1 MGQIQSAI
9 TGAVGSIAMSGIAKR
24 AGLIKDVKGAQTN
37 LTAAQKKAGTTPMT
51 FKTSTGGTV
60 TSDVQ
65 NITPHV
71 AYRKLEEAKAQS
83 ALARDKGDVKGAEGW
98 DRQAS
103 FWEQHLENLR
113 RGANNQAA
121 GKQAAQEQQKSD
133 FTKLKESLSPDVLK
147 TIAIMKGMDYI
158 NPTKTEEDKR

>member
-9 TGAVGSIAMSGIAKR
+9 TGAGGSIAMSGIVKR

-51 FKTSTGGTV
+51 FRTSSGGTV
-60 TSDVQ
+60 TQDVP
-65 NITPHV
+65 NITPQV
-71 AYRKLEEAKAQS
+71 AYKKLEEARAQS
-83 ALARDKGDVKGAEGW
+83 ALARDKGDMKGVEGW
-98 DRQAS
+98 DRQVS
-103 FWEQHLENLR
+103 FWEQHLEDLR

-121 GKQAAQEQQKSD
+121 GKQAAQEQQKAD
-133 FTKLKESLSPDVLK
+133 FAKFRESLSPDILK